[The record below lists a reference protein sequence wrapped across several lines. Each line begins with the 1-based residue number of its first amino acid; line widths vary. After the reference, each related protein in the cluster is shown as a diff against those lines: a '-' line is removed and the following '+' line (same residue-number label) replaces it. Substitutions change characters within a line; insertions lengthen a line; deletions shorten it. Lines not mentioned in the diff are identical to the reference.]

1 MVEYVYA
8 LKTDEEDKP
17 SFGQNAAAVL
27 SAFLS
32 LKL

>member
-1 MVEYVYA
+1 MVKYVYA

-17 SFGQNAAAVL
+17 SFGENAAVL

-32 LKL
+32 IK